1 MAKQQVLFVSPEPP
15 YPLNGGG
22 ALRTASL
29 LHYAAARAEVDL
41 VLFAVDGA
49 SDPAAFLPR
58 GLVREAF
65 AIPLPAHSKGTI
77 PRILRNTRRL
87 VRGVPP
93 LLDRFSGCEPALAG
107 FLRGRR
113 YDAAI
118 LEHFWSAPY
127 RTLLK
132 AHADRIYLNLHNI
145 ESEWH
150 HRLGRCSNWLE
161 SAGHRRFSALYRDAE
176 AAHFPHFDRILVTS
190 EREAGLMNG
199 HAPIVYPNAIPSAPC
214 PGSAGAGTSI
224 VFSGNLEY
232 HPNQQAV
239 AWFAQSVWPLLSR
252 RFPGLIWRILGK
264 NPHGVS
270 AFVKDLANVELTGP
284 VEHAIPSLAESK
296 IAIVPVLSGSGTRV
310 KILEAWAAGLPVV
323 STALGAE
330 GLDAI
335 PDTHYISANTPEEF
349 VNAIARLL
357 ENPARA
363 AQLGAAGRCIYEQ
376 RFTWEAAWT
385 HLAREK
391 FLMP

>member
-49 SDPAAFLPR
+49 SDPAAFLPP
-58 GLVREAF
+58 GLVREIL
-65 AIPLPAHSKGTI
+65 AIPLPAHSKAII
-77 PRILRNTRRL
+77 PRVLRNTRRL
-87 VRGVPP
+87 LRGVPP
-93 LLDRFSGCEPALAG
+93 LLDRFSGCEQAMAS
-107 FLRGRR
+107 FLRNRH

-127 RTLLK
+127 RTLVE

-150 HRLGRCSNWLE
+150 HRLGLRSNWLE
-161 SAGHRRFSALYRDAE
+161 RAGHRRFSALYRNAE
-176 AAHFPHFDRILVTS
+176 STHLPHFDGILVTS
-190 EREAGLMNG
+190 RREAGLMNG
-199 HAPIVYPNAIPSAPC
+199 HASIVYPNAIPAAACPQRASA
-214 PGSAGAGTSI
+214 AASI
-224 VFSGNLEY
+224 VFAGNLEY

-239 AWFAQSVWPLLSR
+239 AWFAQSVWPRLNQ
-252 RFPGLIWRILGK
+252 RFPNLEWRILGK

-270 AFVKDLANVELTGP
+270 GLIRDLPNVALTGP
-284 VEHAIPSLAESK
+284 VDEALPALAQSK

-330 GLDAI
+330 GLDAT
-335 PDTHYISANTPEEF
+335 PDTHYISANSPEEF
-349 VNAIARLL
+349 VNGVTRLL
-357 ENPARA
+357 ENPALA

-376 RFTWEAAWT
+376 RFTWEAAWS

>member
-49 SDPAAFLPR
+49 SDPGAFLPA
-58 GLVREAF
+58 GLVRETF
-65 AIPLPAHSKGTI
+65 AIPLPAHSKTTMA
-77 PRILRNTRRL
+77 RVLRNTSRL
-87 VRGVPP
+87 LRGVPP
-93 LLDRFSGCEPALAG
+93 LLDRFSGCEQPLAG
-107 FLRGRR
+107 FLRNRH

-127 RTLLK
+127 HRVLEP
-132 AHADRIYLNLHNI
+132 HVDRIYLNLHNI

-150 HRLGRCSNWLE
+150 HRLGLRSNWLE
-161 SAGHRRFSALYRDAE
+161 GAGHRRFSALYRNAE
-176 AAHFPHFDRILVTS
+176 SAHLPHFDGILVTS
-190 EREAGLMNG
+190 RREAGLMNG
-199 HAPIVYPNAIPSAPC
+199 HAAIVYPNAIPSAAC
-214 PGSAGAGTSI
+214 PESTSGAASI
-224 VFSGNLEY
+224 VFAGNLEY

-239 AWFAQSVWPLLSR
+239 AWFARSVWPQLNQ
-252 RFPGLIWRILGK
+252 RFPSLEWRILGK

-270 AFVKDLANVELTGP
+270 GLIRDLPNVTLTGP
-284 VEHAIPSLAESK
+284 VADALPALAQSK

-330 GLDAI
+330 GLDAT
-335 PDTHYISANTPEEF
+335 PDTHYVRANTPEEF
-349 VNAIARLL
+349 VNGIARLL
-357 ENPARA
+357 ENPALA

-385 HLAREK
+385 QLAREK

>member
-1 MAKQQVLFVSPEPP
+1 MARQQVLFVSPEPP

-29 LHYAAARAEVDL
+29 LHYAAAHAEVDL

-49 SDPAAFLPR
+49 SDPVESVPA
-58 GLVREAF
+58 GLVREIF
-65 AIPLPAHSKGTI
+65 AIRLPAHSKHPV
-77 PRILRNTRRL
+77 PRMVRNTRRL
-87 VRGVPP
+87 LRGVPP
-93 LLDRFSGCEPALAG
+93 LLDRFSGCEAALGGFLAG
-107 FLRGRR
+107 RH

-127 RTLLK
+127 RTLVA

-150 HRLGRCSNWLE
+150 ERLGLRSRWPE
-161 SAGHRRFSALYRDAE
+161 SAGHRRFSRLYRDAE
-176 AAHFPHFDRILVTS
+176 SSHLPHFDTVLVTS
-190 EREAGLMNG
+190 AREAGLMNG
-199 HAPIVYPNAIPSAPC
+199 YRSLVYPNAIPGAPV
-214 PGSAGAGTSI
+214 PERTASTMSV

-239 AWFAQSVWPLLSR
+239 AWFAGQVWPALHR
-252 RFPGLIWRILGK
+252 RYPQLEWRIVGK
-264 NPHGVS
+264 NPHGVTP
-270 AFVKDLANVELTGP
+270 LLRGIRNVRLTGP
-284 VEHAIPSLAESK
+284 VEDAISALAQSK
-296 IAIVPVLSGSGTRV
+296 IGIVPVLSGSGTRV

-335 PDTHYISANTPEEF
+335 PGTHYVSANTAEEF
-349 VNAIARLL
+349 GSAVRHLL
-357 ENPARA
+357 ENPDDA
-363 AQLGAAGRCIYEQ
+363 AQLGVAGRCIYEE
-376 RFTWEAAWT
+376 RFTWEAAWS
-385 HLAREK
+385 HLAREN

>member
-49 SDPAAFLPR
+49 SDPAAALPA
-58 GLVREAF
+58 GLVREVF
-65 AIPLPAHSKGTI
+65 AIPLPAHSKG
-77 PRILRNTRRL
+77 RLARVARNTSRL
-87 VRGVPP
+87 LRGVPP
-93 LLDRFSGCEPALAG
+93 LLDRFSGCEQALGG
-107 FLRGRR
+107 FLRGRH

-127 RTLLK
+127 RRVLE

-150 HRLGRCSNWLE
+150 HRMGLRSNWLE
-161 SAGHRRFSALYRDAE
+161 SAGHRRFSEMYRDAE
-176 AAHFPHFDRILVTS
+176 SVHLPHFDGILVTS
-190 EREAGLMNG
+190 RREAGLMNG
-199 HAPIVYPNAIPSAPC
+199 HASIVYPNAIPSAAC
-214 PGSAGAGTSI
+214 PEHPAAAPSI
-224 VFSGNLEY
+224 VFAGNLEY

-239 AWFAQSVWPLLSR
+239 AWFAQSAWPLLVD
-252 RFPGLIWRILGK
+252 RFPSLEWRIVGK

-270 AFVKDLANVELTGP
+270 GLVRGLPNVALTGP
-284 VEHAIPSLAESK
+284 VKDALPALAQSK

-330 GLDAI
+330 GLDAT
-335 PDTHYISANTPEEF
+335 PDTHYINANTAGEF
-349 VNAIARLL
+349 VKGIARLL
-357 ENPARA
+357 ENPGLA